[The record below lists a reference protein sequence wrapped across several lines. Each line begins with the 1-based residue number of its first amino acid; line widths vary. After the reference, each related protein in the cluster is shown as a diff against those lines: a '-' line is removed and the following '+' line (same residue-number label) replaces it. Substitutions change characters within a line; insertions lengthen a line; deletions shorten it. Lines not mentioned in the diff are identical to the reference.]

1 MQTVSWKKWCNFL
14 YDKYVHVQKST
25 EEIVE
30 RIESESSH
38 VAHLVKFENAYFN
51 IMFNIE
57 DFMYLWFNVK
67 DVRA

>member
-1 MQTVSWKKWCNFL
+1 MMFL

-25 EEIVE
+25 EKIVE

-57 DFMYLWFNVK
+57 DFMYL
-67 DVRA
+67 